1 MDSSGPELLL
11 GMATWGMGQSMFHSQ
26 QTVPSAR
33 GAAMQTCQPRNV
45 STRTLKQSQREKN
58 THVQQN
64 LDNETMILS
73 N

>member
-11 GMATWGMGQSMFHSQ
+11 GMAMRYGSIHVTSQ

-45 STRTLKQSQREKN
+45 RHKDPETISEEKKS
-58 THVQQN
+58 HVQQN

-73 N
+73 T